1 MAESQITKGIGV
13 GRINTVVLKSLLSHS
28 HSFLYFST
36 LCGLLHPFIESS
48 HQNHCVLVDNY
59 STMTTPTGLSSKKT
73 LQYHAFQPA
82 PTTLTTPLRPSLGT
96 TGVPQ
101 SLFASRKPNEVTGL
115 EGAGFRGGTSPPLVS
130 SRGSLDNDRLH
141 VAERE
146 AAKQRPKDHPTFDF
160 VDGLHVVDIEAAEE
174 RPKYPIKVDPDYVP
188 YNKAIAKLG
197 GIEKK
202 PERVELL
209 ESIQLIIR
217 LVCYSTIFQ
226 DTVPTSRPEWYEKD
240 YGYRGFY
247 EAVKN
252 DDLVPDMVAEGS
264 RTNALGNLQPA
275 EKIMLASL
283 KNELPNKI
291 NMALRWKMMAWM
303 WDTIH
308 DRILIEKGRI
318 PTQLLIRNTAEH
330 MLGSLRPF
338 INHQREERKL
348 QSFLGALTTNAMR
361 LKELLTSE
369 KAIRYSLSLFD
380 NTKSMRE
387 NKAKRMKVIGVLGAT
402 HTDDSQDVIRMVLF
416 GPMVRYVKDEY
427 GRWFDQM
434 ETTGG
439 VVTYRPEKK
448 KELREM

>member
-1 MAESQITKGIGV
+1 
-13 GRINTVVLKSLLSHS
+13 
-28 HSFLYFST
+28 
-36 LCGLLHPFIESS
+36 
-48 HQNHCVLVDNY
+48 
-59 STMTTPTGLSSKKT
+59 MTTPTGLSGKET
-73 LQYHAFQPA
+73 LRYHAFEPA
-82 PTTLTTPLRPSLGT
+82 PTTPTTPLRPNLGT

-101 SLFASRKPNEVTGL
+101 SPFASRKPNEVTGL

-130 SRGSLDNDRLH
+130 SRGSLDNDGLH

-160 VDGLHVVDIEAAEE
+160 VDGLHVVEIEAAEE
-174 RPKYPIKVDPDYVP
+174 RPKYPIKVDLDYVP

-197 GIEKK
+197 GNEKK
-202 PERVELL
+202 PERVQLL
-209 ESIQLIIR
+209 ESIQLNIR
-217 LVCYSTIFQ
+217 LACYSTIFR
-226 DTVPTSRPEWYEKD
+226 DTVPTLRPKWYEK
-240 YGYRGFY
+240 YYEYRGFY

-264 RTNALGNLQPA
+264 RTNTLGNLQPV
-275 EKIMLASL
+275 EKMMLASL

-308 DRILIEKGRI
+308 DHILIEKGRI
-318 PTQLLIRNTAEH
+318 PTRFLIRNTAEH

-338 INHQREERKL
+338 INHKSQEPIL
-348 QSFLGALTTNAMR
+348 QGCLRVLTTKAMG

-369 KAIRYSLSLFD
+369 KAVRYSLSLFD

-387 NKAKRMKVIGVLGAT
+387 NKAKGMKVLGVLGAT

-416 GPMVRYVKDEY
+416 GPMVRYVKNEY

-434 ETTGG
+434 ETTAG
-439 VVTYRPEKK
+439 VVTYQPEKK
-448 KELREM
+448 KQLREM

>member
-1 MAESQITKGIGV
+1 
-13 GRINTVVLKSLLSHS
+13 
-28 HSFLYFST
+28 
-36 LCGLLHPFIESS
+36 
-48 HQNHCVLVDNY
+48 
-59 STMTTPTGLSSKKT
+59 MTTPTGLFGKET
-73 LQYHAFQPA
+73 LRYHAFEPA
-82 PTTLTTPLRPSLGT
+82 PTTPTTPLRPNLGT

-130 SRGSLDNDRLH
+130 SRGSLDNDGLH
-141 VAERE
+141 VAE
-146 AAKQRPKDHPTFDF
+146 
-160 VDGLHVVDIEAAEE
+160 IEAAEE
-174 RPKYPIKVDPDYVP
+174 RPKYPKKVDLDYVP

-197 GIEKK
+197 GNEKK
-202 PERVELL
+202 PERVQLL
-209 ESIQLIIR
+209 ESIQLNIG
-217 LVCYSTIFQ
+217 LACYSTIFR
-226 DTVPTSRPEWYEKD
+226 DTVPTLRPKWYKKYYE
-240 YGYRGFY
+240 YRGFY

-264 RTNALGNLQPA
+264 RTNTLGNLQPV
-275 EKIMLASL
+275 EKMMLASL

-308 DRILIEKGRI
+308 DHILIEKGRI
-318 PTQLLIRNTAEH
+318 PTRLLIRNTAEH

-338 INHQREERKL
+338 INHKSQEPIL
-348 QSFLGALTTNAMR
+348 QECLRVLTTKAMG

-369 KAIRYSLSLFD
+369 KAVRYSLSLFD
-380 NTKSMRE
+380 NTKSMRD
-387 NKAKRMKVIGVLGAT
+387 NKAKGMKVLGVLGAT

-427 GRWFDQM
+427 GHWFDQM
-434 ETTGG
+434 ETTAG

-448 KELREM
+448 KELRWM